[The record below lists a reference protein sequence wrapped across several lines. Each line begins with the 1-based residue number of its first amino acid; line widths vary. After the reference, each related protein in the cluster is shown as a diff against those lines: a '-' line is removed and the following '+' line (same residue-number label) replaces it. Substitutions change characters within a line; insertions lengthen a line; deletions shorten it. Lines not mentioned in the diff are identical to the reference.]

1 MSQDPISRA
10 ARAAQK
16 HMDGARALPVTGP
29 ARAVDLERHLDAAYR
44 FDAPMDA
51 AKVIDDVAA
60 MLRRGAVHA
69 AHPAYF
75 GMFDPSVLPSSV
87 AASTLIAA
95 FDPQAASWSHAPAA
109 LAMEQHALRFL
120 AARLGYDPRASAAHF
135 TSGGQE
141 ANTEAIV
148 VALTHAFPEVR
159 AGGVRALPGDPVIYV
174 STEGHPSIEKAAHI
188 AGLGRGAV
196 RRVAVDERL
205 RMDAAALARE
215 IDADRAAGR
224 APFVV
229 VATCGATSSGAID
242 PLPAIAALCDR
253 ERLWLHC
260 DAAWGG
266 AAVLSDRLRPF
277 LKGIEQ
283 ADSIAWDAH
292 KWLAV
297 PLGAGMLFTR
307 RPDALRAA
315 FATESAYMPGSPPAR
330 PDPFTVSHL
339 WSRRASGV
347 SLFATLA
354 ELGAGG
360 YARMV
365 DAMSERGDALRDK
378 LRAAGFRVVNDT
390 PLPLVCFTHPA
401 IAAGSIT
408 AGELARRVRARGRA
422 FLVATVLASGE
433 RVLRAC
439 ITNHRTEERDLDAL
453 IDELLAA
460 MGGELPAP
468 AR

>member
-1 MSQDPISRA
+1 MSEDPIRRA
-10 ARAAQK
+10 ARAA
-16 HMDGARALPVTGP
+16 HRHLEGARELPVTGP
-29 ARAVDLERHLDAAYR
+29 ARAVDLERHLDAAYGA
-44 FDAPMDA
+44 FEAPMDA

-69 AHPAYF
+69 SHPAYF

-87 AASTLIAA
+87 AATTLVAG
-95 FDPQAASWSHAPAA
+95 FDPQAASWAHAPAA

-120 AARLGYDPRASAAHF
+120 AGRLGYDPRASAAHF

-141 ANTEAIV
+141 ANTEAVV

-159 AGGVRALPGDPVIYV
+159 ARGVRALPGDPVIYL
-174 STEGHPSIEKAAHI
+174 SAEGHPSVEKAAHL

-196 RRVAVDERL
+196 RRVRVDEAL
-205 RMDAAALARE
+205 RMDADALERA
-215 IDADRAAGR
+215 IAADRAAGR
-224 APFVV
+224 APFLV
-229 VATCGATSSGAID
+229 VATGGATSSGAID
-242 PLPAIAALCDR
+242 PLPAIADLCDR

-266 AAVLSDRLRPF
+266 AAALSDRLRPLLF
-277 LKGIEQ
+277 GVER
-283 ADSIAWDAH
+283 ADSIGWDAH

-307 RPDALRAA
+307 RPEALRAA

-330 PDPFTVSHL
+330 PDPFTVSHP

-347 SLFATLA
+347 PLFVTLA
-354 ELGAGG
+354 ELGADG
-360 YARMV
+360 YARMI
-365 DAMSERGDALRDK
+365 DAMAARGEELRDK

-401 IAAGSIT
+401 IEAGSIT
-408 AGELARRVRARGRA
+408 PGELARRVRARGRA
-422 FLVATVLASGE
+422 FLVATVLASGA

-453 IDELLAA
+453 IEALLAA
-460 MGGELPAP
+460 ME
-468 AR
+468 